1 MWPFKKNKFAKLQR
15 EDVVDSI
22 CALEKQES
30 ELEKSIIENS
40 KKIDELIAQ
49 GKKEKSREIKLLLAK
64 KITFLNNEKQADV
77 KKCMYLMYNIK
88 LANRLKDAIDEKD
101 FIQGVGS
108 TNIKELLSDQKGL
121 AKFLN
126 KALDIK
132 VSDEEI
138 LTQAENIFQDV
149 NESYIENES
158 IYGVQQNDDELLA
171 MFETAESL
179 TDDLTTETGS
189 EDQSKAEEETK

>member
-1 MWPFKKNKFAKLQR
+1 MWPFKKNKFAKLKR

-40 KKIDELIAQ
+40 KKIDELISQ

-64 KITFLNNEKQADV
+64 KITFLNNEKQAKV